1 MDEGG
6 DPILR
11 ILVTNDD
18 GIDALGIKRLV
29 EALLTLE
36 GAEVSIVAPVEEKSG
51 VGHGI
56 TYRSAL
62 SPEQRDFYGMPVKAW
77 AVNGN
82 PADCVKAAYHL
93 LFEQGKKPDIV
104 FSGINVGT
112 NLGRDIYYS
121 GTCSGAR
128 EAVILGVPGVALSY
142 DNWFDQDNYGEVV
155 EMIRPLVKEFS
166 DRAIKGELASEV
178 FWNINIPHVP
188 LAEVKGMVPATLSMN
203 HYEDKYSEEAE
214 GYYLAREYPQVMP
227 LAEPLD
233 YDLLK
238 HGYIAITP
246 VHIDA
251 TDRTL
256 LKQMDNW
263 ALLKAWGKQEE

>member
-1 MDEGG
+1 MF
-6 DPILR
+6 R

-18 GIDALGIKRLV
+18 GIDALGIKRLT

-36 GAEVSIVAPVEEKSG
+36 GAEIYVVAPVEEKSG
-51 VGHGI
+51 VGHGV

-62 SPEQRDFYGMPVKAW
+62 APEKHDFYGLPVKAW

-82 PADCVKAAYHL
+82 PADCVKSAYYL
-93 LFEQGKKPDIV
+93 LFEDGHKPDIV

-128 EAVILGVPGVALSY
+128 EAVLLGIPGIALSY
-142 DNWFDQDNYGEVV
+142 DNWFDQENYGDVV
-155 EMIRPLVKEFS
+155 QMIQPLVSEF
-166 DRAIKGELASEV
+166 REKAEKRELPPNV

-188 LAEVKGMVPATLSMN
+188 LNQIKGIVPATLSLH
-203 HYEDKYSEEAE
+203 HYEDKYNEEAE
-214 GYYLAREYPQVMP
+214 GYFLTREYPEVMP

-233 YDLLK
+233 YDLVK
-238 HGYIAITP
+238 HGYIAVTP

-251 TDRTL
+251 TDREFL
-256 LKQMDNW
+256 QEMGEWSFVKE
-263 ALLKAWGKQEE
+263 WGKRED

>member
-1 MDEGG
+1 M
-6 DPILR
+6 R
-11 ILVTNDD
+11 ILITNDD
-18 GIDALGIKRLV
+18 GIDAQGIKRLA

-36 GAEVSIVAPVEEKSG
+36 GAEVYVVAPVEEKSG
-51 VGHGI
+51 VGHGV

-62 SPEQRDFYGMPVKAW
+62 AAEERDFYGMSVKAW

-93 LFEQGKKPDIV
+93 LFEDNQKPNIV

-128 EAVILGVPGVALSY
+128 EAVILGVPGVAVSY
-142 DNWFDQDNYGEVV
+142 DNWYDQDNYGQVCE
-155 EMIRPLVKEFS
+155 IIAPIVKEFS
-166 DRAIKGELASEV
+166 EKALKGELPADV
-178 FWNINIPHVP
+178 FWNINIPHLP
-188 LAEVKGMVPATLSMN
+188 KNEVKGIVPATLSLH
-203 HYEDKYSEEAE
+203 HYEDKYTQEAE
-214 GYYLAREYPQVMP
+214 GYFLTRNYPEVMP
-227 LAEPLD
+227 LAEPDD
-233 YDLLK
+233 YHLVK
-238 HGYIAITP
+238 HGYIAVTP

-256 LKQMDNW
+256 LKQMDEWPLVKTW
-263 ALLKAWGKQEE
+263 AKSED